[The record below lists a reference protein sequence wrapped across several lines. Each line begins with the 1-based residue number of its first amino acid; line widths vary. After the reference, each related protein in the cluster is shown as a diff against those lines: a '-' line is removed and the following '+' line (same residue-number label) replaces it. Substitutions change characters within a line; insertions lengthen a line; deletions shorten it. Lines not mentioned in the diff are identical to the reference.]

1 MGIIGWILLGL
12 AAGAVVK
19 LMTPD
24 RDQGGLLGTLALGMA
39 GALIADFAATS
50 LRLGVEVNDL
60 SLRSVAFAV
69 MGSLVL
75 VFLFG
80 AFARPRTM

>member
-12 AAGAVVK
+12 AAGAVAK

-39 GALIADFAATS
+39 GALIADFAATYADQNEKDHRAS
-50 LRLGVEVNDL
+50 
-60 SLRSVAFAV
+60 
-69 MGSLVL
+69 
-75 VFLFG
+75 
-80 AFARPRTM
+80 ARV